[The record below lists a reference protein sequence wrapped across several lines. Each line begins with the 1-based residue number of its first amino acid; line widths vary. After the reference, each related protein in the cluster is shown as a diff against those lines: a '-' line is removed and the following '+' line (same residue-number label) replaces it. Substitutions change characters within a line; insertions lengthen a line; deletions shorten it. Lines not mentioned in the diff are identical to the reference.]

1 MEFGGFPYALNEVAI
16 MKRDT
21 SSMVA
26 VEVERDDAFVNN
38 YWADGLIVSTPT
50 GSTAYSLSAGGPI
63 VMP

>member
-1 MEFGGFPYALNEVAI
+1 

-26 VEVERDDAFVNN
+26 VEVLRDDAFVNN

-50 GSTAYSLSAGGPI
+50 GSTAYSSVRAAPS
-63 VMP
+63 